1 MPMARSAPH
10 KQEHDPLDMAIA
22 AAAADHPG
30 GVGAAAVRAAP
41 TDHDL
46 ITFVLRPMVAAAAGQ
61 HQGFDGGGGG
71 CFVHMADVYSD
82 APESLAN
89 RYAPAPAG
97 GGEGIWYFLCPA
109 RCRHR
114 AAGALG
120 QGCWA
125 ASSTETGA
133 ARPVRGPDGRSVG
146 QARALSYSYGSARGA
161 AAAPWAAVTR
171 HGWCMVELALDDQD
185 GRGRGFV
192 LCKLFRSPRN
202 ATAGAAAAAPALVV
216 SSCKRKAAVDDHPG
230 APPGVRQQLMQR
242 SY

>member
-1 MPMARSAPH
+1 MPMAPSAPH
-10 KQEHDPLDMAIA
+10 KHEHDPLDMVMA

-30 GVGAAAVRAAP
+30 GVGGAAVRAAP

-46 ITFVLRPMVAAAAGQ
+46 ITFVLRPMASAAGH
-61 HQGFDGGGGG
+61 HQGFDGG
-71 CFVHMADVYSD
+71 CFVHMADVYSA
-82 APESLAN
+82 APESLTN
-89 RYAPAPAG
+89 RYAPAPAA

-114 AAGALG
+114 AAAAGALG

-125 ASSTETGA
+125 ASSSETTGA
-133 ARPVRGPDGRSVG
+133 ARPVTGPDGRRVG
-146 QARALSYSYGSARGA
+146 QARALSYSYGGARAA
-161 AAAPWAAVTR
+161 AAAPLDAVTR

-185 GRGRGFV
+185 AGIGGGGFV

-202 ATAGAAAAAPALVV
+202 GTAVEAAAVPALV
-216 SSCKRKAAVDDHPG
+216 SSCKRKAAVDGHPD